1 MNFVVVV
8 VVVEFVVVV
17 VVTFVVEDYASVR
30 PLSTRWCRSLSNHF
44 HFKDTNSVTH
54 MATMRRL
61 TSRKWPTVLV
71 LTSDSKM

>member
-1 MNFVVVV
+1 MNFV

-44 HFKDTNSVTH
+44 EF
-54 MATMRRL
+54 
-61 TSRKWPTVLV
+61 
-71 LTSDSKM
+71 